1 MFSYGGQSMLKKYKC
16 VIFDIDGTILNT
28 EKMNIIPLM
37 RLIKEEKGLDMSYE
51 ELTFITGNPGRK
63 SLQQLGFENIEESY
77 AKWVSY
83 VNAYEEGAE
92 LYENMDKVIEKL
104 HENDII
110 CGIVSSKTS
119 SQYEIDF
126 IPTGLDKFIKA
137 KVLED
142 DTKNHKPHPEPI
154 LTIVKELGISVENS
168 IYIGDTLSDYQCAK
182 NAGMDFALA
191 LWGARDAE
199 NIRSEI
205 VFEKPEDILK
215 II

>member
-1 MFSYGGQSMLKKYKC
+1 MVKKYKYA
-16 VIFDIDGTILNT
+16 IFDIDGTILNT

-37 RLIKEEKGLDMSYE
+37 KLIKEEKGLDMSYE

-92 LYENMDKVIEKL
+92 LYENMGKVIEKL
-104 HENDII
+104 HENNII

-126 IPTGLDKFIKA
+126 IPTGLDRFIKA
-137 KVLED
+137 KVLEE
-142 DTKNHKPHPEPI
+142 DTKNHKPHPEPL
-154 LTIVKELGISVENS
+154 LTIVKELGIEIENS
-168 IYIGDTLSDYQCAK
+168 IYIGDTLSDYLCAK
-182 NAGMDFALA
+182 NAGMDFGLA
-191 LWGARDAE
+191 LWGASNTEGIDT
-199 NIRSEI
+199 EI

-215 II
+215 IM